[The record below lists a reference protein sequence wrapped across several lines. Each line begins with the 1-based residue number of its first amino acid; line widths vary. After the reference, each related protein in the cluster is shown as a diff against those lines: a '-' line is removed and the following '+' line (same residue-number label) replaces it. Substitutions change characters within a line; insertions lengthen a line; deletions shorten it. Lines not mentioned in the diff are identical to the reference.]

1 MSAVTHAYPITRQIL
16 LISLFA
22 LGLRMLNM
30 MPGRREF
37 TLFVGLWIGFGL
49 AGGACAVVFAGPGM
63 SGPGMGFSIAFGVI
77 AYLFVSTRFRP
88 VQTKRDIMAPYQV
101 VLVVS
106 LMSAIFG
113 HLIELQ
119 TGILIVTTH
128 LMFWLYAAI
137 LASCRVNKQTP
148 LNAPGEDFRRS
159 IGEPAPDGA
168 GRAWR
173 VIGYAWV
180 R

>member
-1 MSAVTHAYPITRQIL
+1 VEFALFNRFYPVPLARINRGPAVSVVDRSHNHIFDTLITTGLAGFMTRQIL
-16 LISLFA
+16 LILLFA

-119 TGILIVTTH
+119 TGI
-128 LMFWLYAAI
+128 
-137 LASCRVNKQTP
+137 
-148 LNAPGEDFRRS
+148 
-159 IGEPAPDGA
+159 
-168 GRAWR
+168 
-173 VIGYAWV
+173 
-180 R
+180 